1 MSKPDSVR
9 WLQQSMFLNYGVAV
23 LSVTAARFIAQWL
36 QIQYDFEPLVPF
48 LCAIM
53 FSAWFGGVNPGLL
66 AVALSLLAFHYYFLI
81 PMYPLG
87 MEKEIPRLL
96 FAALISGFIV
106 ALSAAQRSAMEALR
120 ESEQR
125 YHSLFDNMAEGV
137 VYLRIL
143 FESGEPRDAIYLE
156 VNPAWKHWAGSRNV
170 IGRKMSEV
178 SPGFREMRPEPFER
192 GISVA
197 VTGRSE
203 RFETYSTSLKKWL
216 SISAYCPRNED

>member
-9 WLQQSMFLNYGVAV
+9 WLQQSTFLNYSVAV
-23 LSVTAARFIAQWL
+23 LSVAAAQFIAQWL
-36 QIQYDFEPLVPF
+36 QIQYNFEPLVPF

-53 FSAWFGGVNPGLL
+53 FSAWFGGINPGLL
-66 AVALSLLAFHYYFLI
+66 AVALSLLGFHYSFLL

-106 ALSAAQRSAMEALR
+106 VLSAAQRSAMEALR

-143 FESGEPRDAIYLE
+143 FENGEPRDAIYLE
-156 VNPAWKHWAGSRNV
+156 ANPAWKHSG
-170 IGRKMSEV
+170 
-178 SPGFREMRPEPFER
+178 
-192 GISVA
+192 
-197 VTGRSE
+197 
-203 RFETYSTSLKKWL
+203 L
-216 SISAYCPRNED
+216 SGLEHTAPR

>member
-1 MSKPDSVR
+1 MTGCASTVFFVAKHLARGRNMSKPYSVR
-9 WLQQSMFLNYGVAV
+9 WLQQSIFLNYGVAV
-23 LSVTAARFIAQWL
+23 LSVTAAQFIAQWL

-106 ALSAAQRSAMEALR
+106 VLSAAQRSAIISDCADGLPPEQQAALVAALPAFETLAEALR
-120 ESEQR
+120 ATVQRGRRQLASE
-125 YHSLFDNMAEGV
+125 N
-137 VYLRIL
+137 
-143 FESGEPRDAIYLE
+143 
-156 VNPAWKHWAGSRNV
+156 
-170 IGRKMSEV
+170 
-178 SPGFREMRPEPFER
+178 PEP
-192 GISVA
+192 G
-197 VTGRSE
+197 
-203 RFETYSTSLKKWL
+203 
-216 SISAYCPRNED
+216 